1 MLFLKITK
9 CEVNPN
15 SKGVVRM
22 ETWKSQLMDGIEDL
36 QPYLESKEINSYE
49 AVKEYFKNVFS
60 NFLNGVEESKSGIT
74 ERKHELYLYLG
85 KLSMAIIDQEDNIT
99 VWSLSSTESR
109 IIAILDF
116 EKGHCFVKYV
126 NPMRT
131 VYLSEIEIEKIFEQG
146 FLKTIQSH

>member
-1 MLFLKITK
+1 
-9 CEVNPN
+9 
-15 SKGVVRM
+15 M

-60 NFLNGVEESKSGIT
+60 NFLNRVEESKSGIT

-85 KLSMAIIDQEDNIT
+85 NLSMAVIDQEDTIT
-99 VWSLSSTESR
+99 VWSLTSKESG

-126 NPMRT
+126 NPIRI
-131 VYLSEIEIEKIFEQG
+131 VYLSESEIEKIFEQG
-146 FLKTIQSH
+146 FLQSIQSH